1 MNYALII
8 DGVVRNII
16 RLHPTNAALFPNAV
30 PMNSLPVAIGD
41 TYEDGIFYR
50 NGEKVI
56 TMEERLRL
64 ENEDMLNALTIL
76 GVIPDE

>member
-1 MNYALII
+1 MKYAIVI
-8 DGVVRNII
+8 DGIVQNII
-16 RLHPTNAALFPNAV
+16 RLHPMNAASFPNAI
-30 PMNSLPVAIGD
+30 STKGLPVAIGD